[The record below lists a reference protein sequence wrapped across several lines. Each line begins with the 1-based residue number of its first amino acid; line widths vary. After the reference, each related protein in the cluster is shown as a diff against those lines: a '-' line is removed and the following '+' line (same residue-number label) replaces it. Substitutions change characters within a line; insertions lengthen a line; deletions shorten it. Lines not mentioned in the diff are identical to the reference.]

1 LRIYVDLNC
10 FNRPFD
16 DQRQTRVAEETA
28 AVFVVL
34 QRIVDNLD
42 QLVWSEVLSFENSQH
57 PLRDRSNEIARWT
70 NEATELVVIDDL
82 TRSLANQLTAD
93 GIKPLDAAHL
103 ACAELSKC
111 EYFLTCDDR
120 LIRMAGRS
128 NQNIKVRNPIEYLTE
143 MSHG

>member
-1 LRIYVDLNC
+1 M
-10 FNRPFD
+10 
-16 DQRQTRVAEETA
+16 RVAEETA

-34 QRIVDNLD
+34 QRIIDNLD
-42 QLVWSEVLSFENSQH
+42 RLVWSEVISFENSQH
-57 PLRDRSNEIARWT
+57 PLSDRSNEIARWT

-103 ACAELSKC
+103 AFAELSRC

-120 LIRMAGRS
+120 LLRMAGRS
-128 NQNIKVRNPIEYLTE
+128 NLNIKVRNPIEYLAELT
-143 MSHG
+143 HGRTSGRRSTARARLRYS

>member
-1 LRIYVDLNC
+1 M
-10 FNRPFD
+10 
-16 DQRQTRVAEETA
+16 RVAEETA

-42 QLVWSEVLSFENSQH
+42 RLVWSEVLSFENSQH
-57 PLRDRSNEIARWT
+57 PLSDRSNEIARWT

-103 ACAELSKC
+103 ACAELSRC

-120 LIRMAGRS
+120 LLRMAG
-128 NQNIKVRNPIEYLTE
+128 
-143 MSHG
+143 